1 MLIISARDNENN
13 GWKRNATKKKT
24 KTERN
29 EGVTQAI
36 VKVWDLNDFV
46 VRLT

>member
-1 MLIISARDNENN
+1 MPIISAWDNEIN
-13 GWKRNATKKKT
+13 GWKRNATKKT

-29 EGVTQAI
+29 KRVTQAV

-46 VRLT
+46 VCLS